1 MMPLIDLFHQ
11 LLYKSP
17 EGFVAII
24 DYSDEPTVVR
34 VYTPYGEQFGST
46 SDNPWKIAT
55 VRSIISWRIKW
66 EKGLIRL

>member
-17 EGFVAII
+17 EGFVAVI

-34 VYTPYGEQFGST
+34 VFTPYGEQCGCTGDSMWAIN
-46 SDNPWKIAT
+46 D
-55 VRSIISWRIKW
+55 VRCIIKHRIKW
-66 EKGLIRL
+66 ENEQL